1 MIKYTYTVKNTG
13 KVKINYPIY
22 ITDDHIDNG
31 NPFKISENYGS
42 LSVGSKIT
50 YPRNYIVTQDDLTN
64 GYVTNVAYATG
75 TYNQKQVKSNEA
87 KITIQA
93 IRNPALSLKK
103 TASSGTYSSEGESIT
118 YTYEVTNSGDVVIYG
133 PITVNDNKL
142 GTVPISSSS
151 LSPGQTVTGTA
162 THEILQADLDAG
174 YITNIAQVTG
184 FTCGGSEVKSN
195 TDTVTVNKNKLPD
208 TQVPEFPSIA
218 LPVASILGLIFISQ
232 YRKKEK

>member
-1 MIKYTYTVKNTG
+1 M
-13 KVKINYPIY
+13 

-31 NPFKISENYGS
+31 NPFNGKTYGD
-42 LSVGSKIT
+42 LNLDPGKSKICYKT
-50 YPRNYIVTQDDLTN
+50 YIITSDDLTN

-75 TYNQKQVKSNEA
+75 KCDVGNNWYHDWKQIKSNEA
-87 KITIQA
+87 TATIQA
-93 IRNPALSLKK
+93 DISNSALSLKK
-103 TASSGTYSSEGESIT
+103 TASSQTYNSEGESIT
-118 YTYEVTNSGDVVIYG
+118 YTYKVTNSGDVVIYG
-133 PITVNDNKL
+133 PITVNDDKL

-162 THEILQADLDAG
+162 THTISSADLDAG
-174 YITNIAQVTG
+174 SITNIAQATG
-184 FTCGGSEVKSN
+184 YTYGRSEVKSN
-195 TDTVTVNKNKLPD
+195 TDTVTVTAEKPPTPD

>member
-1 MIKYTYTVKNTG
+1 VK
-13 KVKINYPIY
+13 VNYPIY

-31 NPFKISENYGS
+31 NPFKISGNYGYLGV
-42 LSVGSKIT
+42 LSGNTIT
-50 YPRNYIVTQDDLTN
+50 YPRNYIITQDDLTN

-87 KITIQA
+87 TVTVQA

-103 TASSGTYSSEGESIT
+103 IASSETYSSEGESIT

-133 PITVNDNKL
+133 PITVNDDKL
-142 GTVPISSSS
+142 GTVFISSSS
-151 LSPGQTVTGTA
+151 ISPGQTVTGTA
-162 THEILQADLDAG
+162 THTISSSDLDAG
-174 YITNIAQVTG
+174 SITNIAQATG
-184 FTCGGSEVKSN
+184 YTYGGSEVKSN
-195 TDTVTVNKNKLPD
+195 TETVTVTAEKPPTPD